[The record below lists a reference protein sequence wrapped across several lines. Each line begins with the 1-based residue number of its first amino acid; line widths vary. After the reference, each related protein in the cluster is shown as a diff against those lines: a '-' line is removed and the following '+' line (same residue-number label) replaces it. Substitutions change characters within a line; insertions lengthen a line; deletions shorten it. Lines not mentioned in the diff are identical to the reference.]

1 MDAIETQLINIRGL
15 NLHRDMHKSVIEEGT
30 NFDKYELN
38 KNTDVLIA
46 TYPRTGW

>member
-1 MDAIETQLINIRGL
+1 MDAFEKQFVNIRGV
-15 NLHRDMHKSVIEEGT
+15 NLSTLVNKSVIEEGT

-38 KNTDVLIA
+38 KDTDVLIA

>member
-1 MDAIETQLINIRGL
+1 MDAFEKQCVNIRGL
-15 NLHRDMHKSVIEEGT
+15 NLPREVYKTVIEEGT

-38 KNTDVLIA
+38 KDTDVLIA

>member
-1 MDAIETQLINIRGL
+1 MDAFEKKCVNIRGI
-15 NLHRDMHKSVIEEGT
+15 NLVGYTCKSLIEEGT

-38 KNTDVLIA
+38 KDTDVLIA